1 MTDIESLVH
10 DCARYWNETGVPRK
24 AVEEMTLELA
34 HHLRAAEREGRQATA
49 VVGPDVAE
57 FAEDWAVERRRGR
70 PRASWEDVM
79 SGRTERDK
87 RRRRELVAYGA
98 GTAALVAAVAV
109 IGKGANEVDTE
120 IWRWLW
126 TGLAVVMAIGEMF
139 TAGFFLL
146 PFSIGAACAAVLAWV
161 GVGILPQWLI
171 FFGVSAIALAYLRRY
186 ITRQDEGEQ
195 PRVGANRWIGSTG
208 VVLEEIDPDTASGMV
223 RVENEEWRAVSEHG
237 SIIPAGSRIHVLSVR
252 GARLV
257 VEPYE
262 N

>member
-1 MTDIESLVH
+1 MTDIDALVE
-10 DCARYWNETGVPRK
+10 DCARYWAETGVPRK
-24 AVEEMTLELA
+24 AVEEMTLELTQ
-34 HHLRAAEREGRQATA
+34 HLHAAEGEGRQATD
-49 VVGPDVAE
+49 VTGPDVAD
-57 FAEDWAVERRRGR
+57 FAETWAAERRRGR

-87 RRRRELVAYGA
+87 RKRRELVAYGA
-98 GTAALVAAVAV
+98 GAVALVAAVAV
-109 IGKGANEVDTE
+109 IGKGANEVDNE

-146 PFSIGAACAAVLAWV
+146 PFSIGAACAAVLAWI
-161 GVGILPQWLI
+161 GAGILAQWLV
-171 FFGVSAIALAYLRRY
+171 FFGVSAVALAYLRRY

-208 VVLEEIDPDTASGMV
+208 VVLEEIDPDTARGMV
-223 RVENEEWRAVSEHG
+223 RVENEEWRAVSPHG

-257 VEPYE
+257 VEPDE

>member
-1 MTDIESLVH
+1 MTDVDAVVE
-10 DCARYWNETGVPRK
+10 DCARYWAETGVPRK
-24 AVEEMTLELA
+24 AVEEMTLELTQ
-34 HHLRAAEREGRQATA
+34 HLRAAGNEGRRPRD
-49 VVGPDVAE
+49 VIGPNMAQ
-57 FAEDWAVERRRGR
+57 FAEAWAAERRRGR
-70 PRASWEDVM
+70 LRASWEDVM

-87 RRRRELVAYGA
+87 RKRRELVAYGA
-98 GTAALVAAVAV
+98 GIVALVAAVAV
-109 IGKGANEVDTE
+109 LGKGANEVDNE

-161 GVGILPQWLI
+161 GAGILPQWLV
-171 FFGVSAIALAYLRRY
+171 FFGVSAVALAYLRRY

-208 VVLEEIDPDTASGMV
+208 MVLEEIDPDTASGMV
-223 RVENEEWRAVSEHG
+223 RVENEEWRAVSQHG
-237 SIIPAGSRIHVLSVR
+237 SIIPAGSRIRVLSVR

>member
-1 MTDIESLVH
+1 MTDIDALVE
-10 DCARYWNETGVPRK
+10 DCARYWAQTGVPRG
-24 AVEEMTLELA
+24 AVQEMTLELTN
-34 HHLRAAEREGRQATA
+34 HLCDAENEGRQATA
-49 VVGPDVAE
+49 VIGPDVAE
-57 FAEDWAVERRRGR
+57 FAEAWAFERRRGR
-70 PRASWEDVM
+70 PGQL
-79 SGRTERDK
+79 GRCHERSNREDK
-87 RRRRELVAYGA
+87 RKRRELVAYGA
-98 GTAALVAAVAV
+98 GAAALVAAVAV
-109 IGKGANEVDTE
+109 IGKGANEMDNE

-146 PFSIGAACAAVLAWV
+146 PFSIGAASAAVLAWIGV
-161 GVGILPQWLI
+161 GVLAQWLV
-171 FFGVSAIALAYLRRY
+171 FFGVSGLALAYLRRY

-208 VVLEEIDPDTASGMV
+208 VVLEAIDPDTASGMV
-223 RVENEEWRAVSEHG
+223 RVENEEWRAASEHG
-237 SIIPAGSRIHVLSVR
+237 SIIPAGSRIHVIRVR